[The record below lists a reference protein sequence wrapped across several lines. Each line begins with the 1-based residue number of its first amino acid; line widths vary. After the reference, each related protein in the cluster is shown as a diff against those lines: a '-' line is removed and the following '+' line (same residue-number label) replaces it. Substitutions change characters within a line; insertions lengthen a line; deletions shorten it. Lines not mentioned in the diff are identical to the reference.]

1 MQFKDYYRILG
12 VAEDASAD
20 AIKAA
25 YRKLARQ
32 LHPDV
37 NKAPDAQKRFTDLG
51 EAYEALGDPGKRSAY
66 DELRRGGWKEGQ
78 ELDGTG
84 AFAGRQGHPGWSA
97 HPQPGGG
104 PEGEDIGDQFSDFF
118 QSLFGHAHRRGRAA
132 GPSRGEDIHHAITLT
147 LEESYHGGKR
157 QLHLRLPSRD
167 GSGQSESRVLDITI
181 PKGITQGEHLR
192 LRGQGMPGEAPG
204 HDGDLYLE
212 VELAIHPHY
221 RIDGRDLTLELPL
234 APWEAVLG
242 AKVDAPTLGGTVEVA
257 IPAGAQ
263 DGQRLR
269 LKGRG
274 LPGKPNGDQYL
285 VLRIAVPTSAGARE
299 QALWRELGELAHFDP
314 RAGMKGTP

>member
-1 MQFKDYYRILG
+1 MKFKDYYKLLG
-12 VAEDASAD
+12 VAEDATAD

-37 NKAPDAQKRFTDLG
+37 NKSPDAQKRFTDLG
-51 EAYEALGDPGKRSAY
+51 EAYEALSDPAKRSAY
-66 DELRRGGWKEGQ
+66 DEVRRGGWKEGQ
-78 ELDGTG
+78 ELDGAG
-84 AFAGRQGHPGWSA
+84 AFGHRQAHPGWSA
-97 HPQPGGG
+97 QGHPGGFA
-104 PEGEDIGDQFSDFF
+104 EGEEIGDQFSDFF
-118 QSLFGHAHRRGRAA
+118 QSLFGHAQRRGRASS
-132 GPSRGEDIHHAITLT
+132 PQRGEDIHHAITLT

-157 QLHLRLPSRD
+157 QLHLRLPARD
-167 GSGQSESRVLDITI
+167 GSGQTESRVLDITI
-181 PKGITQGEHLR
+181 PKGIAQGEHLR

-212 VELAIHPHY
+212 VELAPHMHY
-221 RIDGRDLTLELPL
+221 RVDGRDLTLELPL

-242 AKVDAPTLGGTVEVA
+242 AKVDAPTLGGTVAVT

-274 LPGKPNGDQYL
+274 LPGTPHGDQYL
-285 VLRIAVPTSAGARE
+285 VLRIAVPKGAGPRE
-299 QALWRELGELAHFDP
+299 TALWRELGELAHFDP
-314 RAGMKGTP
+314 RAGMKGAP